1 MRIKNLKQHNSWNIR
16 HVRLHSQHKIVR
28 FDYIQVVKMQNKR
41 LVVYKKVLI
50 CLEVLKFVVQLC
62 QKTACSDRILSDT
75 CINYYLLL
83 PLAK

>member
-16 HVRLHSQHKIVR
+16 HVRLQSQHQIVR

-50 CLEVLKFVVQLC
+50 CLEVLEFVVQLC